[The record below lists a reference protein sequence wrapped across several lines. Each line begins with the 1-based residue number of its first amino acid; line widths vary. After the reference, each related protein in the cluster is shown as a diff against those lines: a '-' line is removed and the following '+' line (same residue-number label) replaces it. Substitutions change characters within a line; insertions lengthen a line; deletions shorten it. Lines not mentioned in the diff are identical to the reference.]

1 MSFAESAPAA
11 VDGYLPPQGRAPR
24 HGFRYW
30 LDSYRAMLRWELTS
44 LRLWLPVEGAIVIL
58 SGTGLV
64 LGIGLFVPHL
74 PVRYALYVTTGS
86 AVVTLIVIG
95 LIFSPQ
101 LIAQQKLAGTY
112 QYLLSLPGPRSAAV
126 LAWCSVT
133 LMIGIPGACV
143 ALLVGMLRYGL
154 TFTIS
159 PSIVPAVLLTALT
172 GAMLGYAIGHAINRP
187 MVTVMVSELFI
198 FVAFG
203 FAPVNFPATQMPA
216 WLARLNLWLPF
227 EPMATVVRAG
237 LTTGLVTRVAMS
249 WVVLSAWGLVACAAA
264 TAVIRRRP

>member
-1 MSFAESAPAA
+1 
-11 VDGYLPPQGRAPR
+11 
-24 HGFRYW
+24 
-30 LDSYRAMLRWELTS
+30 MLRWELTS